1 MERLNWSSVVRSIGK
16 SRSAKARFFKPV
28 CVIAALDLADEGLIN
43 PDDIDAQ
50 SVVDRFSDY
59 ITPFFHDRGGDGYQP
74 LWHLSNNQLWTF
86 FNGARPLTSKEF
98 SDGNPRT
105 KKQLFG
111 RFDKLAIRREVRKLW
126 DSPQERHQLRNAM
139 LLMLFEGDY
148 DSRSLVPPL
157 FNPKYLLEDGR
168 WPTQETLDAYFS
180 GLTNQLSLFDLQPE
194 LPVAER
200 TASAAQSAEMPTLS
214 VGNRTLPFAAIE
226 NVPSAVDYLWSNGR
240 IVVGPNQAS
249 IPAFPFATSKRDHQQ
264 RLEAC
269 AVLADDL
276 LRELDRQRWQVR
288 EEYRHQVRRYVER
301 LPKGTDSDSILLS
314 DAAAR
319 TLRELFGAEQ
329 SFLPAPFAAALKV
342 LLQHH
347 IALRPF
353 YPALGDFYR
362 AVQTGRIEEPLP
374 LDAVESVKAI
384 VLEQTPDVFDVS
396 VSIAIGET
404 SAPEATIVAIEIEGP
419 NDEET
424 ISPPPD
430 PIGELDQAKAH
441 DFQIAGVLN
450 GLWKVLSTAE
460 KVRST
465 TEAWIQTYQSM
476 SGPMKQILEWL
487 QHALNRSGAP

>member
-1 MERLNWSSVVRSIGK
+1 
-16 SRSAKARFFKPV
+16 
-28 CVIAALDLADEGLIN
+28 
-43 PDDIDAQ
+43 
-50 SVVDRFSDY
+50 
-59 ITPFFHDRGGDGYQP
+59 
-74 LWHLSNNQLWTF
+74 
-86 FNGARPLTSKEF
+86 
-98 SDGNPRT
+98 
-105 KKQLFG
+105 
-111 RFDKLAIRREVRKLW
+111 
-126 DSPQERHQLRNAM
+126 M

-450 GLWKVLSTAE
+450 GLWKVLSTAD